1 MVQFQSFNKISKGSF
16 KKSFWNID
24 LWVALEPTSAGW
36 LVASHSD
43 VVNDIRFEMAA
54 ILDFH
59 LQG

>member
-1 MVQFQSFNKISKGSF
+1 MVLGFA
-16 KKSFWNID
+16 W
-24 LWVALEPTSAGW
+24 EPTSGW